1 MTDALLSTPRA
12 APLAAQRTLASI
24 AAIGAVG
31 WALLV
36 VLGEHLPSG
45 GDPVSQSLALAVG
58 AIVPLGLSIAPAHE
72 AERAYF
78 TLLCYLLPPAQLGA
92 LVSLALPTGPAAG
105 AAASFWVVACIVI
118 AVMGLGRMRAALD
131 ASDRGIALAWIFLP
145 VGAVWLV
152 MARLGAAPLHL
163 SSLLVALTAA
173 HFHYAAFAALT
184 VISMAHLHAGG
195 DGSKRGLAAAIG
207 AVTVA
212 MVLVALGITL
222 SPEAV
227 DGGAR
232 AGGIGEVISQAG
244 AVLFTL
250 AFLAHLLIVV
260 RVPLPSMLA
269 RVAIGLGALAPLGAL
284 PLAILYTFGALDLDT
299 MIAWHAPLNTYGFGG
314 LSLLGWALHR
324 HRSAR

>member
-1 MTDALLSTPRA
+1 MTALTIA

-24 AAIGAVG
+24 AAIGSVG
-31 WALLV
+31 WALVV

-45 GDPVSQSLALAVG
+45 GDPVSQSLALAIG
-58 AIVPLGLSIAPAHE
+58 AVVPLGLSIAPAKE
-72 AERAYF
+72 AERPYF

-92 LVSLALPTGPAAG
+92 LVSLTLSSGPAAG
-105 AAASFWVVACIVI
+105 AAASLWVVACIVI
-118 AVMGLGRMRAALD
+118 AVMGLGRMRAASHP
-131 ASDRGIALAWIFLP
+131 SDRGVALAWIFLP

-152 MARLGAAPLHL
+152 MARVGASPLHL

-184 VISMAHLHAGG
+184 VVSMACAHVQGGARRALHATLVT
-195 DGSKRGLAAAIG
+195 LAI
-207 AVTVA
+207 A
-212 MVLVALGITL
+212 MALVALGITL
-222 SPEAV
+222 SPQAV

-232 AGGIGEVISQAG
+232 DAGLGERISQAG

-250 AFLAHLLIVV
+250 AFLTHAVV
-260 RVPLPSMLA
+260 LFPSIARLPPVPA
-269 RVAIGLGALAPLGAL
+269 RIAIGLGALAPLGAL

-314 LSLLGWALHR
+314 LSLVGWALVR
-324 HRSAR
+324 FGRSPT